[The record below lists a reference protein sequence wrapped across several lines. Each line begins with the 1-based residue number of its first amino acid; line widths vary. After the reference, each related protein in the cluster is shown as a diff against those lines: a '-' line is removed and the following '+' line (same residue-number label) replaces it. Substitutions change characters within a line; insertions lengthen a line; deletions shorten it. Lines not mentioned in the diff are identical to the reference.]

1 MQVIVNKKELD
12 KAINKIINEKSTHSA
27 RIDTIAGD
35 STVPEQDDES
45 PISATDVMSNP
56 SVVDRPPVD
65 HEDFVPKSI
74 KELSMS
80 AAVISEEVP
89 ESQIEFFYRKLH
101 KLLDI
106 SLDKEEEL
114 NGESAMS
121 ESFKNVLSLVVEQV
135 IDDDEDDDEDFEVS
149 DEDED
154 RILSGISEG
163 VDRLIE
169 DIYQFQIQVTDQWI
183 NAGMMSDQRR
193 ALEKQYPYI
202 FERPRNIT
210 NMVLGILAM
219 PKFAQSV
226 NDIAKSKS
234 LKPESVKMSAIRKY
248 QERFPVR
255 TSEPMS
261 AEQVEVNQ
269 ALSKELDDL
278 LPVKTYEE
286 IIEIYSNKLANKSLS
301 IESPLLAQGY
311 KDMIDLVKR
320 RIRDPL
326 KRERTDLSAKI
337 SKENNPED
345 VDVETSET
353 QLEKERLKALDALAP
368 YFGFKNASGI
378 RQWRRK
384 YADPKFKALI
394 GSDNGIKAYEGYTS
408 RVFDNMAA
416 LLDKFNEIATTTLE
430 NISSDIEKSP
440 NDKELVDLKDSFEY
454 IANQIFA
461 MHDES
466 LDSETGMPE
475 TESLLNTAAGMMLRI
490 GFSELY
496 FNNQFRDFAKEMKAH
511 MTIFLVSQ
519 GLDSG
524 IAKTFSKMFNGEVDL
539 VKLTDDSAQAR
550 KLAKGGVT
558 QDVWR
563 NALKESEKF
572 TESFF
577 TGEKQKEYDKKYS
590 QVLDNKKKIIDIFE
604 KSIDMAIDSL
614 DMEERIDQATSDQK
628 DTENLQELKLRK
640 MISRANTLKWIY

>member
-35 STVPEQDDES
+35 STVPEQDEAA
-45 PISATDVMSNP
+45 PISATDIMSNP
-56 SVVDRPPVD
+56 TLVDRPPVD
-65 HEDFVPKSI
+65 HEDFIPKST

-121 ESFKNVLSLVVEQV
+121 ESFKSMLSLVVEQV
-135 IDDDEDDDEDFEVS
+135 IDEEDDDDDDEDFVVS

-163 VDRLIE
+163 VDRLVE
-169 DIYQFQIQVTDQWI
+169 DIYQFQMEVTDQWI
-183 NAGMMSDQRR
+183 SAGMMSDQRR
-193 ALEKQYPYI
+193 ALEKQYPHI

-219 PKFAQSV
+219 PKFASIIS
-226 NDIAKSKS
+226 DIAKSKS
-234 LKPESVKMSAIRKY
+234 LKPQSIKMSAIRKY
-248 QERFPVR
+248 QEKFPVR

-261 AEQVEVNQ
+261 AEQIEVNQ

-278 LPVKTYEE
+278 LPIKTYEE
-286 IIEIYSNKLANKSLS
+286 IIEIYSSKLANKSLS
-301 IESPLLAQGY
+301 MKSPLLAQGY
-311 KDMIDLVKR
+311 KDMIELVKR

-326 KRERTDLSAKI
+326 KRERTDLSSKI
-337 SKENNPED
+337 SKQNNPKD
-345 VDVETSET
+345 IDIETSES

-394 GSDNGIKAYEGYTS
+394 GSDNGIRAYEGYTS
-408 RVFDNMAA
+408 RIFDNMAA
-416 LLDKFNEIATTTLE
+416 LLDKFDEIATTTLE
-430 NISSDIEKSP
+430 NINADIEKSP

-454 IANQIFA
+454 IANQIFE
-461 MHDES
+461 MHEQS

-496 FNNQFRDFAKEMKAH
+496 FNNQFRDFAKEIKAH

-519 GLDSG
+519 GLNAP
-524 IAKTFSKMFNGEVDL
+524 IAKTFSKMFNGEVDI
-539 VKLTDDSAQAR
+539 VKLNDDSAQAR
-550 KLAKGGVT
+550 KLATGGVT
-558 QDVWR
+558 QDIWR
-563 NALKESEKF
+563 NAVKESEKF
-572 TESFF
+572 TQSFF

-590 QVLDNKKKIIDIFE
+590 QVLVNKKKVVDIFE

-614 DMEERIDQATSDQK
+614 DMEERIDQATRDQE

-640 MISRANTLKWIY
+640 MISRVNILK